1 MGEILD
7 HPYRRVPRQIV
18 ERLIRTGYLTNS
30 ERHKLTAVTRAWD
43 RFKRDVDSRIGARN
57 DPGTAK

>member
-7 HPYRRVPRQIV
+7 HPYKRVPRQIV
-18 ERLIRTGYLTNS
+18 ERLIRAGYLANS

-43 RFKRDVDSRIGARN
+43 RFKRDVDRLIAARN
-57 DPGTAK
+57 CPGSAK